1 MVKPRIAV
9 LALNPHA
16 GDGGLLGRE
25 EEETIRPAVNDA
37 YAAGVLAFGPFA
49 ADGFFASGN
58 YAHYDA
64 VLAMYHDQGLAPF
77 KTLTPDGVNYTAGLC
92 EVRTS
97 PDHGVAYDIAGRDKA
112 DPQSMRNAIYAALDI
127 VENRRRW
134 AAMSVDPLQ
143 HFERDRGRDASAKDL
158 PEMRRHGYDDKL
170 AIGTLACSGGIGSLI
185 PPSSNFII
193 YGVLAEQSIADLFIA
208 GVFPGLVCM
217 ACFIVVIMIMVW
229 RNPELAP
236 ALPRVPMH
244 ERLVSLKTGLP
255 IIIIFIVV
263 IYAGMFT
270 ATEGGGI
277 GAFTT
282 VFLALVMGR
291 LSWSI
296 VTSGLNDTGKTISMA
311 FTVLGGAGVFSYF
324 MTMSKIPMILAGV
337 IASMNMPPMAVMFA
351 IIVCMSLLGCFIPA
365 IPLMLIC
372 VPIFGSASSSISS

>member
-1 MVKPRIAV
+1 
-9 LALNPHA
+9 
-16 GDGGLLGRE
+16 
-25 EEETIRPAVNDA
+25 
-37 YAAGVLAFGPFA
+37 
-49 ADGFFASGN
+49 
-58 YAHYDA
+58 
-64 VLAMYHDQGLAPF
+64 
-77 KTLTPDGVNYTAGLC
+77 
-92 EVRTS
+92 
-97 PDHGVAYDIAGRDKA
+97 
-112 DPQSMRNAIYAALDI
+112 
-127 VENRRRW
+127 
-134 AAMSVDPLQ
+134 
-143 HFERDRGRDASAKDL
+143 
-158 PEMRRHGYDDKL
+158 MRRHGYDDKL

-263 IYAGMFT
+263 IGGIYAGMFT

-282 VFLALVMGR
+282 VFLAL
-291 LSWSI
+291 

-372 VPIFGSASSSISS
+372 VPIFLPLAALFGWNLIWFGVIINILVTMAGMTPPFGVSLFVAKELVYRSSIPFVLAFFLCLGFCIAFEPLSTWLPAMMR

>member
-1 MVKPRIAV
+1 
-9 LALNPHA
+9 
-16 GDGGLLGRE
+16 
-25 EEETIRPAVNDA
+25 
-37 YAAGVLAFGPFA
+37 
-49 ADGFFASGN
+49 
-58 YAHYDA
+58 
-64 VLAMYHDQGLAPF
+64 
-77 KTLTPDGVNYTAGLC
+77 
-92 EVRTS
+92 
-97 PDHGVAYDIAGRDKA
+97 
-112 DPQSMRNAIYAALDI
+112 
-127 VENRRRW
+127 
-134 AAMSVDPLQ
+134 
-143 HFERDRGRDASAKDL
+143 
-158 PEMRRHGYDDKL
+158 
-170 AIGTLACSGGIGSLI
+170 
-185 PPSSNFII
+185 
-193 YGVLAEQSIADLFIA
+193 
-208 GVFPGLVCM
+208 M

-263 IYAGMFT
+263 IGGIYAGMFT

-372 VPIFGSASSSISS
+372 VPIFLPLAALFGWNLIWFGVIINILVTMAGMTPPFGVSLFVAKELADVPLSLVYRSSIPFVLAFFLCLGFCIAFEPLSTWLPAMMR

>member
-1 MVKPRIAV
+1 MFFLLMGFLCFYSRFGEDLYRTAR
-9 LALNPHA
+9 NWCGHFR
-16 GDGGLLGRE
+16 GGLAIASVCACTALGAVVGDALVGCIAMM
-25 EEETIRPAVNDA
+25 TIA
-37 YAAGVLAFGPFA
+37 
-49 ADGFFASGN
+49 
-58 YAHYDA
+58 
-64 VLAMYHDQGLAPF
+64 
-77 KTLTPDGVNYTAGLC
+77 
-92 EVRTS
+92 
-97 PDHGVAYDIAGRDKA
+97 
-112 DPQSMRNAIYAALDI
+112 
-127 VENRRRW
+127 
-134 AAMSVDPLQ
+134 
-143 HFERDRGRDASAKDL
+143 L

-263 IYAGMFT
+263 IGGIYAGMFT

-372 VPIFGSASSSISS
+372 VPIFLPLAALFWLEPGLVRRHHQYPRDHGRHDPALRRQPVRRQGTGGCSALAGVPLLDTLRPCVLPVPRLLHRL